1 MRVLSRGVTPGRS
14 RGFTLLEVM
23 LAFVVFALSFAA
35 VLEILAGSM
44 RSVSQAS
51 DETEV
56 ALLAQSLMDT
66 VGTEIPVEEGQFNG
80 SSMDRYNWNLNISLY
95 GAVDGDD
102 SSALTRELADLSGV
116 ELYYVDLNIDWRAGI
131 RDKQVHFGTVRS
143 VMANHP

>member
-1 MRVLSRGVTPGRS
+1 
-14 RGFTLLEVM
+14 M

-80 SSMDRYNWNLNISLY
+80 IAMDRYSWSLNISLY
-95 GAVDGDD
+95 DAVDGDD
-102 SSALTRELADLSGV
+102 GSALTQELAELSGV
-116 ELYYVDLNIDWRAGI
+116 ELYYIDLNIAWQAGI
-131 RDKQVHFGTVRS
+131 RDKQEHFGTVRS
-143 VMANHP
+143 VMATRP

>member
-1 MRVLSRGVTPGRS
+1 MANRS

-51 DETEV
+51 DDTEV

-66 VGTEIPVEEGQFNG
+66 VGTEIPVEEGQYSG
-80 SSMDRYNWNLNISLY
+80 SSMERYNWTLNISLY
-95 GAVDGDD
+95 AATEGNE
-102 SSALTRELADLSGV
+102 SSMHAQELAELSGV
-116 ELYYVDLNIDWRAGI
+116 ELYYVDLNIDWLAGI
-131 RDKQVHFGTVRS
+131 RERQMHFGTVRS
-143 VMANHP
+143 VMAGRR